1 MKVKVFDVV
10 ELNNNE
16 KGTILNANRNS
27 RRKQKTR
34 NNKCIGHKRNNIQKI
49 KNYLAKMWQ

>member
-16 KGTILNANRNS
+16 RGTILNVNG
-27 RRKQKTR
+27 
-34 NNKCIGHKRNNIQKI
+34 NNCLIEIVGENKRHKIINVLDI
-49 KNYLAKMWQ
+49 KEIIYKK

>member
-16 KGTILNANRNS
+16 RGTILNAAG
-27 RRKQKTR
+27 
-34 NNKCIGHKRNNIQKI
+34 NNCLIEIAGENKRHEIINVADIKEIIYKNNC
-49 KNYLAKMWQ
+49 

>member
-16 KGTILNANRNS
+16 RGTILNVNG
-27 RRKQKTR
+27 
-34 NNKCIGHKRNNIQKI
+34 NNCLIEIVGENKKKKNFKKEYFHLKKKKKI
-49 KNYLAKMWQ
+49 L

>member
-16 KGTILNANRNS
+16 RGTILNVNG
-27 RRKQKTR
+27 
-34 NNKCIGHKRNNIQKI
+34 NNCLIEIVGENKRHNIINVLDI
-49 KNYLAKMWQ
+49 KEIIYKK

>member
-16 KGTILNANRNS
+16 RGTILNVNG
-27 RRKQKTR
+27 
-34 NNKCIGHKRNNIQKI
+34 NNCLIEIVGENKRHKIINV
-49 KNYLAKMWQ
+49 